1 MDRQCD
7 SACGNGLDKRLV
19 RRGFDK
25 AAAAYERSA
34 VIDQEIGQ
42 RLLDHLVPIR
52 VAPLRVLDLGAGTG
66 LGTRELAKRYPK
78 AEVVALDFALA
89 MLRRARRAAPRFLS
103 RQRFVAGDAERLPF
117 ARQCFDLVHSN
128 LLLHWCDDPPLALG
142 EVARV
147 TKPGGLLVLST
158 LGPDTLQ
165 ELKESWLAIDTDAHV
180 HDFPDMH
187 DVGDALVRAGFADV
201 VVDSETLTVHY
212 RSVDD
217 LLRDLRSTGN
227 VNRSAR
233 RRHTLTGGTRFA
245 AMREAY
251 LRVAHDGVVPATMEL
266 IFAHAW
272 ATQRTSVEVP
282 LAALRRR

>member
-1 MDRQCD
+1 MGRQPD
-7 SACGNGLDKRLV
+7 SAHGNGLDKRLV

-25 AAAAYERSA
+25 AAGAYERSA

-52 VAPLRVLDLGAGTG
+52 IAPLRVLDLGAGTG
-66 LGTRELAKRYPK
+66 LGTRGLAKMYPR

-89 MLRRARRAAPRFLS
+89 MLRQARRAAPRFLS
-103 RQRFVAGDAERLPF
+103 RQRFVSGDAEMLPF
-117 ARQCFDLVHSN
+117 AGQCFDLVHAN
-128 LLLHWCDDPPLALG
+128 LLLHWCDDPRRVLG
-142 EVARV
+142 ELARV
-147 TKPGGLLVLST
+147 TKPGGLLLLST
-158 LGPDTLQ
+158 LGPDTLK

-187 DVGDALVRAGFADV
+187 DVGDALVRAGFSDV
-201 VVDSETLTVHY
+201 VVDAETLTVQY
-212 RSVDD
+212 KSVGD
-217 LLRDLRSTGN
+217 LLCDLRSTGN

-251 LRVAHDGVVPATMEL
+251 LRAAHDGVVPATMEL

-272 ATQRTSVEVP
+272 ATQRARVEVP